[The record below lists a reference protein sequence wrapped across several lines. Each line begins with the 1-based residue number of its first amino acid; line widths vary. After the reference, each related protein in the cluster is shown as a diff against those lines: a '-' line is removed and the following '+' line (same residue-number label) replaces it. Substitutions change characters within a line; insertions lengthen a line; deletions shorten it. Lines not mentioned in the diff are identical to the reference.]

1 MIELMIVK
9 EKSNKLIQIL
19 MSALIASFYIFGENP
34 FGSIVLFVLT
44 TMIFIVMS
52 VEYNFRIP
60 FKIENFHIAIF
71 IFALY
76 CFLSATWA
84 IRPDYAVEKGLTII
98 KILVCMSILYSY
110 YSVRNNALEE
120 LISVLFWASC
130 IVVFYS
136 FIFYGKDLIIDAILR
151 SKRLEN
157 TFTNVNSIGMV
168 GGVMI
173 IISIFKF
180 IYDKSIWYMIFDI
193 PAVILIL
200 ATASR
205 KALLMVFIG
214 VFLLF
219 VFKNLSRNI
228 FITVFW
234 TICIS
239 LITFLLI
246 RWLMSL
252 EAFSVI
258 EKRMDGMV
266 ALFTGRGIVDSSTWL
281 RYEYIKLGFKIF
293 KENPIFG
300 IGMGNARLFVSSN
313 YGRDAYL
320 HNNYVEL
327 LANGGIFGFL
337 IYYYIYYLVINDL
350 IKYFKYRE
358 KYTVVVIILMLMQLI
373 MDYGNVSYYYKTT
386 IFYFLIFY
394 ISIRKMKER
403 KRSETISFN

>member
-1 MIELMIVK
+1 MIVK

-110 YSVRNNALEE
+110 YSVRKNALEE
-120 LISVLFWASC
+120 LFSVLFWAGA

-136 FIFYGKDLIIDAILR
+136 YIFYGKDLIIDVILR
-151 SKRLEN
+151 SKRLKN
-157 TFTNVNSIGMV
+157 VFSNVNSIGMV
-168 GGVMI
+168 SGVMI
-173 IISIFKF
+173 IISIFKL
-180 IYDKSIWYMIFDI
+180 IYNKSIWYMFFDI
-193 PAVILIL
+193 PASILIL

-219 VFKNLSRNI
+219 VFKNINSNI
-228 FITVFW
+228 FITIFW

-239 LITFLLI
+239 IITFLLI

-252 EAFSVI
+252 EAFSGI

-266 ALFTGRGIVDSSTWL
+266 ALFTGRGVIDSSSWL
-281 RYEYIKLGFKIF
+281 RYEYIKLGINIF
-293 KENPIFG
+293 KENPIIG
-300 IGMGNARLFVSSN
+300 VGMGNARIFVSHY
-313 YGRDAYL
+313 YGHDAYL
-320 HNNYVEL
+320 HNNFVEL

-337 IYYYIYYLVINDL
+337 FYYYIYYLVIKDL

-373 MDYGNVSYYYKTT
+373 MDYGSVSYYFKNAT
-386 IFYFLIFY
+386 FNFLIFFMC
-394 ISIRKMKER
+394 IRKMKER
-403 KRSETISFN
+403 KRSDAISFL

>member
-60 FKIENFHIAIF
+60 FKIENFHTAIF

-120 LISVLFWASC
+120 LISVLFLASC

>member
-1 MIELMIVK
+1 
-9 EKSNKLIQIL
+9 
-19 MSALIASFYIFGENP
+19 
-34 FGSIVLFVLT
+34 
-44 TMIFIVMS
+44 
-52 VEYNFRIP
+52 
-60 FKIENFHIAIF
+60 
-71 IFALY
+71 
-76 CFLSATWA
+76 
-84 IRPDYAVEKGLTII
+84 
-98 KILVCMSILYSY
+98 
-110 YSVRNNALEE
+110 
-120 LISVLFWASC
+120 
-130 IVVFYS
+130 
-136 FIFYGKDLIIDAILR
+136 
-151 SKRLEN
+151 
-157 TFTNVNSIGMV
+157 
-168 GGVMI
+168 
-173 IISIFKF
+173 
-180 IYDKSIWYMIFDI
+180 
-193 PAVILIL
+193 
-200 ATASR
+200 
-205 KALLMVFIG
+205 
-214 VFLLF
+214 
-219 VFKNLSRNI
+219 
-228 FITVFW
+228 
-234 TICIS
+234 
-239 LITFLLI
+239 
-246 RWLMSL
+246 MSL

>member
-130 IVVFYS
+130 IVVFYY

-180 IYDKSIWYMIFDI
+180 IWYMIFDI